1 MKATSTV
8 FSILFTAIFLF
19 HCSEEPSS
27 QNTGSSGQEEVPIP
41 ENMVKIPGGTF
52 SMGSDEEIEYGYKT
66 NDDERPVHSV
76 KVDAFHMGKYP
87 VTQKEYTAI
96 IDNNPASY
104 KHEDAPIDNI
114 NWYDAALYC
123 NKRSIEEGLE
133 PVYYRKGEIADE
145 DSETGNSRKV
155 ISWDIKYEKNG
166 YRLPTE
172 AEWEYAIRAGRDTQY
187 FWGEDTSHATVDS
200 FAVYEG
206 NMGDTDHIRVVG
218 QRLPNDFGLY
228 DMGSNVGNWCN
239 DWYSSQTYEEGVDEM
254 RRNPT
259 GPAKTTATKVARG
272 GSYMAHIKHLRC
284 AFRGEMSPIVGF
296 RGLGFRIVRSVDTE

>member
-1 MKATSTV
+1 MKATSPV
-8 FSILFTAIFLF
+8 FSILFTAFFLF
-19 HCSEEPSS
+19 HCSDEPSS
-27 QNTGSSGQEEVPIP
+27 QDTSTSVHQEIPVP

-66 NDDERPVHSV
+66 NDDERPVHTV
-76 KVDAFHMGKYP
+76 KLDAFYMGKYP

-96 IDNNPASY
+96 IDKNPASY
-104 KHEDAPIDNI
+104 KNENAPIDNI

-145 DSETGNSRKV
+145 DSETGNSRMV
-155 ISWDIKYEKNG
+155 ISWDTQFDKNG

-172 AEWEYAIRAGRDTQY
+172 AEWEYAIRAGSDTEY
-187 FWGEDTSHATVDS
+187 FWGDDTSRATVDS

-206 NMGDTDHIRVVG
+206 NMDDKDHIREVG

-239 DWYSSQTYEEGVDEM
+239 DWYSSQTYKKGAQEM
-254 RRNPT
+254 RVNPT
-259 GPAKTTATKVARG
+259 GPAKPTATKVARG
-272 GSYMAHIKHLRC
+272 GSYMGHVKHLRC
-284 AFRGEMSPIVGF
+284 AFRGQMSPIVGF